1 MKKTIFA
8 FSLILMLA
16 SCGKQCREC
25 KYSTLK
31 GSVGDS
37 FCSSIKADRVAFE
50 AKWDSIAKYA
60 GAEIKCTKETY

>member
-1 MKKTIFA
+1 MKKIGISLSLLIF
-8 FSLILMLA
+8 LV

-31 GSVGDS
+31 GTEGDT

-50 AKWDSIAKYA
+50 EKWDSIAKYN
-60 GAEIKCTKETY
+60 GAEVICTKETF